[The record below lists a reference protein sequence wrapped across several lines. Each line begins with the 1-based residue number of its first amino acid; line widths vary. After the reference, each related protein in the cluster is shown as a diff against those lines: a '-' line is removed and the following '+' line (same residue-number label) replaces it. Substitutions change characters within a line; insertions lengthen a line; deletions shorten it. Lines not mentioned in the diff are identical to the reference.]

1 MLLLSLHLHDK
12 IKLTFL
18 QHKRLECKQL
28 EKQISNIKKALGND
42 SQKFELIFKSYFS
55 SPMKMMYHL
64 L

>member
-12 IKLTFL
+12 IKLTL
-18 QHKRLECKQL
+18 QRKRLECKQL

-55 SPMKMMYHL
+55 SRMKMMYHL